1 MSDLAAILPGVR
13 LASKAVDDPA
23 IGDPRLGTALN
34 HVVDMPAQR
43 PQRRDLGIDR
53 GQMSRGNLIHVLA
66 GLIGIGGQRE
76 QATDVI
82 NRKAEIPRPSDED
95 QPPNEV
101 RPISS
106 LPARTPCRCRH
117 QSDLLIVPN
126 GLHGIAC
133 SARQLTDRKIHRLA
147 LEPTVTVDAI
157 PKVPSHN
164 QELVMAAQCCSGCA
178 SGAALDARYRRV
190 LWAVLLVNAIMF
202 TVEIGAGIAA
212 GSASLQADALD
223 FLGDAANYAVSLFV
237 VGMALRYRAL
247 ASVAKGVTMLAFGLW
262 VVGIAVWNAA
272 VGMLPHAFTM
282 GSVGIAALLA
292 NLASFFLLWAY
303 RTGDSNMRSAWICTR
318 NDVLGN
324 IAVLLAALGVF
335 GSGAGWPD
343 LAVAIVMAGLAL
355 QGAVAVLRQATAELR
370 VDPLLRGRP
379 SSQFPMDLQPSRRD
393 DLITGRAAD

>member
-1 MSDLAAILPGVR
+1 
-13 LASKAVDDPA
+13 
-23 IGDPRLGTALN
+23 
-34 HVVDMPAQR
+34 
-43 PQRRDLGIDR
+43 
-53 GQMSRGNLIHVLA
+53 
-66 GLIGIGGQRE
+66 
-76 QATDVI
+76 
-82 NRKAEIPRPSDED
+82 
-95 QPPNEV
+95 
-101 RPISS
+101 
-106 LPARTPCRCRH
+106 
-117 QSDLLIVPN
+117 
-126 GLHGIAC
+126 
-133 SARQLTDRKIHRLA
+133 
-147 LEPTVTVDAI
+147 
-157 PKVPSHN
+157 
-164 QELVMAAQCCSGCA
+164 MAAQCCSGCA